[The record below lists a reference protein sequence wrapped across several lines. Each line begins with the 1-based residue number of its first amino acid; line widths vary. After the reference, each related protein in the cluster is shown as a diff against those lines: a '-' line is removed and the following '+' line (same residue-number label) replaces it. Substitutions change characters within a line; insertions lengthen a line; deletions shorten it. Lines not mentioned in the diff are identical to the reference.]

1 MAKRAPTLLQGD
13 CPYLNKRLSIIVIYD
28 ETRVPG
34 EAMPH
39 YKVVEM
45 ECDYSDECGLDKCP
59 IMENAPKH
67 PPGIGLG

>member
-13 CPYLNKRLSIIVIYD
+13 CPHLNKPFSIIVTYE

-39 YKVVEM
+39 YKVAEM
-45 ECDYSDECGLDKCP
+45 ECDYADECKQEKCP

-67 PPGIGLG
+67 PPGIGLA